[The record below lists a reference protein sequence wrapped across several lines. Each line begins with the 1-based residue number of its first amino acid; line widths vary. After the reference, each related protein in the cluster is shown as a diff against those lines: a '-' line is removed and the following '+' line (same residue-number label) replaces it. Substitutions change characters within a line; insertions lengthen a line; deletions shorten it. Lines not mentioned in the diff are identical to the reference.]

1 MSAAYPEPQRWYCL
15 QPHPR
20 PPQRL
25 VLEGVWGCPQA
36 GQGVTAGTACY
47 PPVSGYD
54 TSAQDGWYR
63 GSLCAHRVQTSQAWR
78 SRHAASWLWTCGRVK
93 SLKLK
98 ALSWENERT
107 QSYKSSGKM
116 PGTEE
121 VCSTHNPKHTG
132 PCWFLTFL
140 KFILKCVHL
149 DLGSL
154 SPTRSEANP

>member
-1 MSAAYPEPQRWYCL
+1 MLAAYPEPQRWYCL
-15 QPHPR
+15 QPHPC
-20 PPQRL
+20 PPQRS
-25 VLEGVWGCPQA
+25 VLEGVWGFPQV
-36 GQGVTAGTACY
+36 GGLTAGTACY
-47 PPVSGYD
+47 PLVSGYD

-63 GSLCAHRVQTSQAWR
+63 ERLGAHRVQTSRAWH
-78 SRHAASWLWTCGRVK
+78 SRHAASWLWACGRVK

-107 QSYKSSGKM
+107 QSYKSPGRT

-121 VCSTHNPKHTG
+121 AGSTYTPKQTG

-140 KFILKCVHL
+140 KFIPKCVHL